1 MMKKLIKHLIA
12 IGIILI
18 IIITLFELFIMPF
31 YVRHGN
37 NKELVDVTSMDIKS
51 ALLMI
56 RTSGFKGEV
65 TDTVY
70 TREYDPD
77 IVLDQYPKPGSIVKK
92 GRTVKLKISQR
103 EKLVRVPYVV
113 GQSERS
119 AVLLLNQAGLK
130 IGGVSKEYNV
140 SYPSGVVIEQIPDSS
155 KVILKG
161 YSVRLIIS
169 LGRSPYDIQVPSLF
183 GLSKDAAEIE
193 LQKAGLKIG
202 KIHYKQNE
210 DLIPYTVL
218 DQSIRAGT
226 ILEESQRID
235 VTVSVLNLQDIFEQ
249 VIEK

>member
-1 MMKKLIKHLIA
+1 MIKKIIKHLIA
-12 IGIILI
+12 IVVILTI
-18 IIITLFELFIMPF
+18 LFTVFELFIMPF
-31 YVRHGN
+31 YVRHEN

-51 ALLMI
+51 ALIMI

-77 IVLDQYPKPGSIVKK
+77 IVLDQHPKPGSIVKK

-119 AVLLLNQAGLK
+119 AELLLNQAGLK
-130 IGGVSKEYNV
+130 ISAVSKEYNV
-140 SYPSGVVIEQIPDSS
+140 IYPAGVVIEQIPDSS
-155 KVILKG
+155 KTILKG
-161 YSVRLIIS
+161 YSVRLMIS
-169 LGRSPYDIQVPSLF
+169 MGRSPYDIQVPSLF
-183 GLSKDAAEIE
+183 GLSKDVAVIE

-226 ILEESQRID
+226 ILEETQSID

-249 VIEK
+249 VIDK